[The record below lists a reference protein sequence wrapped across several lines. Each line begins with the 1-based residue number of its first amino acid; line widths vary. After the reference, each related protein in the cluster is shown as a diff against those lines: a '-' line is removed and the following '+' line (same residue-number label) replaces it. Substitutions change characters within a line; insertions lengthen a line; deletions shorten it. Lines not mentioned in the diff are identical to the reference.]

1 MKKKKNSENE
11 SKTFDQSE
19 SRIQPRFGRGII
31 TTTNP
36 ERSFFRSYRIFQI
49 KTKTLLLFC

>member
-1 MKKKKNSENE
+1 MKKKNSENE